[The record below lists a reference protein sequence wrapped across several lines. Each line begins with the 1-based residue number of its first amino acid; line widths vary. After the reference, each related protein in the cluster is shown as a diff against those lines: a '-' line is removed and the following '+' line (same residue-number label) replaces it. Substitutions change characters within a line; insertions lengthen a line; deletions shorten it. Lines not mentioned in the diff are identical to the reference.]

1 MKTTNYK
8 HRAQKFSF
16 KANENKKCKE
26 TSTLKWKAT
35 ITSK

>member
-1 MKTTNYK
+1 MKTANYK

-26 TSTLKWKAT
+26 TLTLKWKAT
-35 ITSK
+35 RISK